1 MLCNQY
7 SSMLVNKKAFVIFR
21 IQCPLAYFYQITIK
35 SIVSYDNAIVC
46 LKIYDTIIDWYNLC
60 VVKSIKTIVFASS
73 GFVLFIYVYEQ
84 LCMLMIFFVLLRQF

>member
-1 MLCNQY
+1 M
-7 SSMLVNKKAFVIFR
+7 R
-21 IQCPLAYFYQITIK
+21 RPLLYFEFSALWLIFYQITIK
-35 SIVSYDNAIVC
+35 NVVSYDNAIVC

>member
-1 MLCNQY
+1 ML
-7 SSMLVNKKAFVIFR
+7 SILSMLVNKKAFVILR

-60 VVKSIKTIVFASS
+60 VVKSIKNDSICF
-73 GFVLFIYVYEQ
+73 
-84 LCMLMIFFVLLRQF
+84 